1 MNPSQGGGPSGIRT
15 APLVSDPC
23 RCFISGEIIPLPA
36 LHLHAMVHR
45 VRSLRCGAVMAGVG
59 LGLGLLLGACGKKAT
74 TPAPPSVSSAPPEGA
89 APTASA
95 AKPPLAPEEGG
106 PRNWKVRG
114 EGVNL
119 HQEPSLSAEVITTF
133 SAGKV
138 LDNLGC
144 RQADGRTWCDVQP
157 LGGGP
162 RGFVAAEL
170 LEPAVAPH
178 GAVARGEDDSALRA
192 GKGDFDATGSVPC
205 SVAPGQPMGQ
215 CPFGVARAGG
225 GYATVVVTRP
235 DGMKRA
241 LFFRMGQAIGA
252 DTSEADRTGPFSAT
266 KENDLYKIQVG
277 KERYDV
283 VEAVIFGG

>member
-1 MNPSQGGGPSGIRT
+1 MARPVPSHRQRAAT
-15 APLVSDPC
+15 AGL
-23 RCFISGEIIPLPA
+23 A
-36 LHLHAMVHR
+36 LA
-45 VRSLRCGAVMAGVG
+45 
-59 LGLGLLLGACGKKAT
+59 LLLVGAACGKKNQDASPT
-74 TPAPPSVSSAPPEGA
+74 TASSTPAG
-89 APTASA
+89 
-95 AKPPLAPEEGG
+95 PEEGG
-106 PRNWKVRG
+106 PRNWTVKG
-114 EGVNL
+114 DGVNL
-119 HQEPSLSAEVITTF
+119 HTEPSLSAEVITTF
-133 SAGKV
+133 PSGKV

-144 RQADGRTWCDVQP
+144 RQAEGRDWCDVQP

-192 GKGDFDATGSVPC
+192 GQGDFDATGSIPC
-205 SVAPGQPMGQ
+205 AMASGQPMGQ

-252 DTSEADRTGPFSAT
+252 DTSEADTTGPFSAS
-266 KENDLYKIQVG
+266 KEDDLYRIKVG
-277 KERYDV
+277 KERYEV
-283 VEAVIFGG
+283 VEAVVFGG